1 MPASDP
7 FVAHVV
13 PGGPMRPPLRPATPP
28 NRAGCRTTY
37 SSARQAPWENPPSR
51 ILVRSMPA
59 DSTCATRSPTTPSA
73 DDSHGSFDAIGAMNR
88 FGYHVF
94 PAACGASHAT
104 PSPRKAC
111 ASSRMLS
118 APRTPAMQQNADG
131 SRAIERHAS
140 LEHLGALV
148 RSAGHRLHRHQNA
161 PTCTGHTGAVIGFS
175 CDSISPR
182 CRSSHG
188 GSISACP
195 SVSTGSSEVKP
206 GPSVASSTMWPSG
219 SLV

>member
-1 MPASDP
+1 MPASEP
-7 FVAHVV
+7 FVGHVV

-51 ILVRSMPA
+51 IFVRSMPA

-104 PSPRKAC
+104 PSARKAC
-111 ASSRMLS
+111 ASSRMFSAL
-118 APRTPAMQQNADG
+118 APRPCSRMPTARARSSGTPAW
-131 SRAIERHAS
+131 STC
-140 LEHLGALV
+140 GALV
-148 RSAGHRLHRHQNA
+148 RSAGHRLHRHQSA

-175 CDSISPR
+175 CDSISRR

-195 SVSTGSSEVKP
+195 SVSTGSSEVNP